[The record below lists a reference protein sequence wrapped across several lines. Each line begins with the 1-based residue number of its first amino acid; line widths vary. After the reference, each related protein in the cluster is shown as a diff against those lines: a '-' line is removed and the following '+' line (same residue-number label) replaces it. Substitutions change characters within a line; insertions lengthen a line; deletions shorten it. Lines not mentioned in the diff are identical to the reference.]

1 MVVVEVSCHDDRCRS
16 ARGFD
21 CMPNA
26 GCGHILYTDVYD
38 QKTDFNFA
46 KSATSAGKYTPLALA
61 FPHVCLSNHYFI
73 YNQCPA
79 IAIERTECTNLPV
92 AGGFDSFECS
102 ETCKLRLC
110 K

>member
-1 MVVVEVSCHDDRCRS
+1 MMIDVALLVASIACQMQDVVIYYVLD
-16 ARGFD
+16 
-21 CMPNA
+21 
-26 GCGHILYTDVYD
+26 TYD
-38 QKTDFNFA
+38 QKTDLNFA

-73 YNQCPA
+73 HNQYPA
-79 IAIERTECTNLPV
+79 IAIERTECTNLAF

-102 ETCKLRLC
+102 DTCKLRLC